1 MYCLKDKQ
9 FDLPDNCTLP
19 PNVAAGCILR
29 MDSRLVQPG
38 DVFVA

>member
-19 PNVAAGCILR
+19 PNVAAHARRGGGDSSLR
-29 MDSRLVQPG
+29 
-38 DVFVA
+38 